1 MIKAIDATATL
12 RIIGPVSSTV
22 ITIYETKAKYL
33 SRETEPDNQN
43 TETQLFI
50 KVYVCNVSVPLKL
63 KRCIRRINKL
73 YLDNE
78 KSVYFHK
85 TSFNFFLIRWRC
97 CHTKRSK
104 LFI

>member
-1 MIKAIDATATL
+1 MIKAIDTTATL

-33 SRETEPDNQN
+33 SRETEPDNQK
-43 TETQLFI
+43 TQLFI

-85 TSFNFFLIRWRC
+85 ISFNLFLIRWRC
-97 CHTKRSK
+97 YHTKPSK

>member
-85 TSFNFFLIRWRC
+85 ISFN
-97 CHTKRSK
+97 
-104 LFI
+104 LF